1 MKRFRR
7 LVGLLSVMAML
18 VAALAIS
25 VPVAAQDTSKTLIVT
40 SLSDVNSLDPALG
53 YDTVSWPTESL
64 VYRGLVTWDDEGK
77 EIVPA
82 LAEKVDA
89 SSDGLTYTFTLRKG
103 VKFSNGR
110 EITADDV
117 KYTFERLLNPKT
129 ASPGTFIF
137 DLIAGAKEF
146 MDGTATEVSGIKV
159 VDPAT
164 VEFTLARTEWT
175 FLQRMAT
182 PFASIVAKEGVE
194 AAGYQFGRQPLGA
207 GPFVLKSWDSGV
219 KLVFERNPN
228 YYREGYPKVDTLELD
243 IGVDPSVMV
252 LRVESGEADTSLD
265 FVAPADY
272 PRISGDDALKD
283 KLLLSPVPNV
293 FYLGYNT
300 REAPFD
306 NAKVRQA
313 LSMAVDRDRIVQ
325 LLNGRP
331 LAADGLFP
339 PNLSGNNPDLPAMK
353 FDPEGAKALLKEA
366 GYADGLSTKIYAT
379 TDPADQTVVQAVA
392 QDWESVGVKTEIVS
406 LEFSQIL
413 DIMYGDN
420 PGQMPVL
427 YLSWYADYPDP
438 SDFYQPLLQC
448 KAANNTGGFC
458 DEALDQQE
466 AAAAAIPPGD
476 DRWKA
481 YGALEEAI
489 NKDMPWAPVFYG
501 RNFFYS
507 SARVKDLK
515 PHPTYGLTFET
526 ASVS

>member
-1 MKRFRR
+1 MQRFRW
-7 LVGLLSVMAML
+7 LAGLLCVMVMM
-18 VAALAIS
+18 VAALAMI
-25 VPVAAQDTSKTLIVT
+25 VPVTAQDSKTLVVT

-64 VYRGLVTWDDEGK
+64 VYRGLVTWDDDGK

-82 LAEKVDA
+82 LAEKVD
-89 SSDGLTYTFTLRKG
+89 SSTDGLKFTFTLRKG

-110 EITADDV
+110 AITGDDV
-117 KYTFERLLNPKT
+117 KYSFERLLNPKT
-129 ASPGTFIF
+129 ASPGSFIF
-137 DLIAGAKEF
+137 DLIDGAKDYI
-146 MDGTATEVSGIKV
+146 DGKATEISGIKV
-159 VDPAT
+159 SDPTT
-164 VEFTLARTEWT
+164 VAFTLSRPEWT
-175 FLQRMAT
+175 FLQRMAL

-194 AAGYQFGRQPLGA
+194 AAGDQFGRQPLGA
-207 GPFVLKSWDSGV
+207 GPYVLKSWDSGV

-228 YYREGYPKVDTLELD
+228 YYREGYPKVDTVQVD
-243 IGVDPSVMV
+243 VGVDPSVMV

-265 FVAPADY
+265 FIAPADY
-272 PRISGDDALKD
+272 PRVAGDDALKD
-283 KLLLSPVPNV
+283 RMLLSPTPNI
-293 FYLGYNT
+293 FYMAFNT
-300 REAPFD
+300 REAPYND
-306 NAKVRQA
+306 LKVRQA

-331 LAADGLFP
+331 LAANGLFP
-339 PNLSGNNPDLPAMK
+339 PNLSGDNPDLPALK
-353 FDPEGAKALLKEA
+353 YDPEGAKALLKEA
-366 GYADGLSTKIYAT
+366 GIADGMSTKIYVD
-379 TDPADQTVVQAVA
+379 TDPADLTVVQAIA
-392 QDWESVGVKTEIVS
+392 QDWATVGVKAEIVS

-427 YLSWYADYPDP
+427 YISWYADYPDP
-438 SDFYQPLLQC
+438 SDFYQPILQC

-458 DEALDQQE
+458 DEALDKME
-466 AAAAAIPPGD
+466 AAAALIPPGD

-489 NKDMPWAPVFYG
+489 NKDMPWVFVLYG

-507 SARVKDLK
+507 SSRVKDLK
-515 PHPTYGLTFET
+515 PHPVFGLTFET